1 MKYEFLF
8 QPQEPGAAFEPANLE
23 GVLSARG
30 ATARP
35 DSVWV
40 WELKHGPVEL
50 RRLSTDGKPVA
61 MELKVP
67 FSGKTDLVAEAVIE
81 GVSVAD
87 ALGLRLVD
95 LQLNRA
101 LRPSDAA
108 AVADSFLETARYAG
122 EYMGVSEAVD
132 AGFYKPGE
140 EDAGTSG
147 TTFKVLLALL
157 VFGLALYLAWRAAL
171 G

>member
-8 QPQEPGAAFEPANLE
+8 QPQVPGAAFEPAALE
-23 GVLSARG
+23 GALSAKG
-30 ATARP
+30 ASARP
-35 DSVWV
+35 DAVWV

-50 RRLSTDGKPVA
+50 RRVTSEGRLVA

-67 FSGKTDLVAEAVIE
+67 FSGKTELVAEAVIE
-81 GVSVAD
+81 GVLLAD

-95 LQLNRA
+95 PQLNRV

-157 VFGLALYLAWRAAL
+157 VFGLALFLAWRAAM